1 MQPQEISKVRSINYN
16 TVRSILSNFY
26 QNGRINIK
34 KKTSGYTKAS
44 KLSTNVATE
53 EVETSSQTHGS
64 DGPNSVELD
73 RFYRKQVP
81 QFKLDSN

>member
-34 KKTSGYTKAS
+34 KKTSGYSKKVKQNLEVAS
-44 KLSTNVATE
+44 ENTGA
-53 EVETSSQTHGS
+53 SSQ
-64 DGPNSVELD
+64 D
-73 RFYRKQVP
+73 QVSEEI
-81 QFKLDSN
+81 Q